1 MTLTFN
7 LHLEFHYVVSDVNN
21 AGRALFFQ
29 GVTPGLW
36 DAEYV
41 TASCAA
47 APAGGVA
54 EKCSV
59 PLKCVAS
66 TRHRGRDGVGLEESG
81 RGGCCWAVVCQLSAV
96 RAIRNHKLF
105 H

>member
-1 MTLTFN
+1 MTQS
-7 LHLEFHYVVSDVNN
+7 LEFHDVVSDVKD

-66 TRHRGRDGVGLEESG
+66 TRLSGRDGVGLEEKWQTRLLLG
-81 RGGCCWAVVCQLSAV
+81 RRVSPVKQLGITNFS
-96 RAIRNHKLF
+96 INKF
-105 H
+105 